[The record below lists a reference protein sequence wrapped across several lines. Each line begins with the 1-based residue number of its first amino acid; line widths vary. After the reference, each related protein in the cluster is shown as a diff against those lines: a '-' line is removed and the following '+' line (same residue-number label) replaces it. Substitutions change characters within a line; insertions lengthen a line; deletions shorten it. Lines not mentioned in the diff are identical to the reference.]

1 MTLKDKIYHY
11 AFALLIL
18 LFPFSKALP
27 NIVIGVLAV
36 LLIVDYKNVN
46 FKRLLQGPI
55 VLLYVLLLYL
65 FIKAAINQSLFTE
78 FSIYKKLIILF
89 IMPVLFLKVKD
100 VIFFKTSVLI
110 SVLATVIVS
119 FFMALS
125 YYIQFGSLPFTT
137 GETVNT
143 LMVLERPYAGYYAFA
158 GALLS
163 FNLMKHLP
171 KYKKALIACILLC
184 TIFIVFIAARMSF
197 LSLLLCV
204 PLYLLFYAKISKK
217 IIFGIIGGGAL
228 AVLLLFMFNKNIAER
243 FYVNKS
249 LQTASDYEPR
259 MVIWDCA
266 YHMLSNSNFNSLF
279 GFSSNKIIEDNY
291 LDCYSQKIDNPSKRN
306 WFITTK
312 FNSHNQFNDYLLAH
326 GFIGLLLLSGFMG
339 YLMFYARKSFTYT
352 AITMGLVLFLV
363 VENVL
368 HRQMG
373 CYIFITFA
381 TIVGLS
387 KITELDGKN

>member
-1 MTLKDKIYHY
+1 MKLTDKLYNY
-11 AFALLIL
+11 AFALLVI

-27 NIVIGVLAV
+27 NIVIAVLAV
-36 LLIVDYKNVN
+36 FLIIDHKNVN

-55 VLLYVLLLYL
+55 VVLYILLLYL

-78 FSIYKKLIILF
+78 FTIYKKLIILY
-89 IMPVLFLKVKD
+89 IMPVLFLKIKD
-100 VIFFKTSVLI
+100 LVFFKTSILI
-110 SVLATVIVS
+110 SILTTVIVS
-119 FFMALS
+119 IFMALS
-125 YYIQFGSLPFTT
+125 YYIKFGSLPFTT

-143 LMVLERPYAGYYAFA
+143 LMVLERPYAGFYAFA

-163 FNLMKHLP
+163 FDLIKYLP
-171 KYKKALIACILLC
+171 KYEKALISSILVC
-184 TIFIVFIAARMSF
+184 AFFIVFVVARMSF

-204 PLYLLFYAKISKK
+204 PLYILFYAKIPKK
-217 IIFGIIGGGAL
+217 VTLGIIGGGAL

-249 LQTASDYEPR
+249 LETASDYEPR
-259 MVIWDCA
+259 VVIWDCG
-266 YHMLSNSNFNSLF
+266 YHMLSDSNFNMFF
-279 GFSSNKIIEDNY
+279 GFSSNKVIEDNY

-306 WFITTK
+306 WFITTN

-326 GFIGLLLLSGFMG
+326 GFIGLLLLCGFMG
-339 YLMFYARKSFTYT
+339 YLIYYARKSFPYT
-352 AITMGLVLFLV
+352 AITLGLVLFLL

-373 CYIFITFA
+373 CYIFSTFV
-381 TIVGLS
+381 TIVGLP
-387 KITELDGKN
+387 KIELDGKN